1 MGKTFSCTFEDCDQV
16 FPREFQLKK
25 HKASHDDP
33 GSLHHCPYC
42 EFFTLDPRN
51 LEVHIAKH
59 TGEKNYACPD
69 TIKVSE
75 LSGSVVEERC
85 KYRTND
91 RSLLTKHRRKVHKY
105 VPRRRA
111 SPQRDAAITFIPYTV
126 PSSAATENTTSDVT
140 NLKPRR
146 TKKRNA
152 TSTKR
157 SKSSRTHVAGEA
169 DNSTNV
175 KHEELDSLF
184 PAILQE
190 GVDEHGRMARVES
203 PDATG
208 SSSIGSS
215 SAVSLIP
222 NEHALLGV
230 YGQQAYVGSP
240 DATSTLSAGS
250 GDATSVDPN
259 EGISLDTHG
268 QSFDVSTSHAGGS
281 SSSHTLVAPNQD
293 ISAGGLFNPPTDY
306 DWSWLY
312 TDGFAGSSTSNFRT
326 DTYATGG
333 FQTITG
339 HDRPGIT
346 AWDASTWDYFWG
358 GYNSHT
364 YI

>member
-1 MGKTFSCTFEDCDQV
+1 MGKTFSCTFEGCDQV

-25 HKASHDDP
+25 HKAGHDDP

-69 TIKVSE
+69 MIKVCEPSSSE
-75 LSGSVVEERC
+75 SLVEERC

-91 RSLLTKHRRKVHKY
+91 R
-105 VPRRRA
+105 
-111 SPQRDAAITFIPYTV
+111 
-126 PSSAATENTTSDVT
+126 
-140 NLKPRR
+140 
-146 TKKRNA
+146 
-152 TSTKR
+152 TKR
-157 SKSSRTHVAGEA
+157 PKSSRTHVAGEA
-169 DNSTNV
+169 DDSTNV
-175 KHEELDSLF
+175 KHEELDSSF
-184 PAILQE
+184 PATLQE
-190 GVDEHGRMARVES
+190 GVDEHGQMAHVES

-215 SAVSLIP
+215 SVVSLVP

-250 GDATSVDPN
+250 GDTTSVVPN
-259 EGISLDTHG
+259 EGVSLDTHG

-281 SSSHTLVAPNQD
+281 SSSHALVAPNQD
-293 ISAGGLFNPPTDY
+293 VSAGGLFNPPTDY

-312 TDGFAGSSTSNFRT
+312 TDGFAGSSTSNFQT

-333 FQTITG
+333 FQMMTG
-339 HDRPGIT
+339 HDRPVIT